1 MRKWWE
7 VFAGNF
13 HKLLS
18 KAQKEYPKKSKRS
31 PLFIKQTPLV
41 FSYQDIPLMQS
52 NARMFFTLKK
62 SRLDQP
68 DTAVSYHNPALTIE
82 MAYRLLEILL

>member
-1 MRKWWE
+1 
-7 VFAGNF
+7 
-13 HKLLS
+13 
-18 KAQKEYPKKSKRS
+18 
-31 PLFIKQTPLV
+31 
-41 FSYQDIPLMQS
+41 MQS